1 METARRTNRGA
12 AGHGYLTDSALAGLV
27 LIWAF
32 NFSAAKFALDD
43 FAPLAFNG
51 IRFILASAFMYVFM
65 RLSGRTRLF
74 FDRRYWLTIV
84 GLGILGHVFY
94 QVLFIF
100 GLDLTLAGNASLML
114 AMSPVFITLLS
125 VAARHEQV
133 SWVAWVG
140 VVLSFVGVAL
150 VVRGG
155 TQAVAFAAD
164 TVRGDLLV
172 LAAAAGWAS
181 YTVGSAPLVR
191 RCGALPVTAAT
202 MWVGGFVLVLVSI
215 PSFVAQPWG
224 AVSPAAWAAVIYSGI
239 FAIGVA
245 YLLWYYSVRR
255 LGSTRT
261 GVYSNAIP
269 IVALLIAWLT
279 LGEIPT
285 WLQGVGA
292 AGIVGGAVLARVG
305 KVEGLP
311 DRLPPE

>member
-1 METARRTNRGA
+1 MSSERRTGGGA
-12 AGHGYLTDSALAGLV
+12 AGHGWLTDTALLALV
-27 LIWAF
+27 FIWAS
-32 NFSAAKFALDD
+32 NFSVAKFGLGD
-43 FAPLAFNG
+43 FSPLAFNG

-65 RLSGRTRLF
+65 KLSGYERLLLE
-74 FDRRYWLTIV
+74 RRYWLKLL
-84 GLGILGHVFY
+84 GLGVLGHFFY
-94 QVLFIF
+94 QVFFIF

-125 VAARHEQV
+125 VAARHERV
-133 SWVAWVG
+133 SWPAWAG

-150 VVRGG
+150 VVQGG
-155 TQAVAFAAD
+155 TQALAFGAG

-172 LAAAAGWAS
+172 LAAAAMWAT

-191 RCGALPVTAAT
+191 RYGALPVTAAT
-202 MWVGGFVLVLVSI
+202 MWFGGFWLVLASI
-215 PSFVAQPWG
+215 PSFIEQPWG
-224 AVSPAAWAAVIYSGI
+224 AASALSWAAVIYSGV

-245 YLLWYYSVRR
+245 YLLWYYSVRH

-285 WLQGVGA
+285 WLQWLGA
-292 AGIVGGAVLARVG
+292 VGIVGGAVLARLG
-305 KVEGLP
+305 KVEGVP